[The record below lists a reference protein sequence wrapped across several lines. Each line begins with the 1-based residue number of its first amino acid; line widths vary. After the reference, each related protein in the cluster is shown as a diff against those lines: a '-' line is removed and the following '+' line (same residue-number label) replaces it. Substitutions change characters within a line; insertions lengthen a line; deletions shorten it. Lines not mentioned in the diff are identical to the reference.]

1 MIFAFGDNFIV
12 LHIGQTH
19 HSKSAWWICSP
30 ISSRGINL
38 SKCGRIGAFR
48 FRYGHIWIRWG
59 TSRILRGIPGS
70 PSAACRSGVSC
81 QTPFYIHFACVWI
94 AGAFSLRTR
103 YLPMWPFYLLYV
115 YIRNFCRFLGA
126 FPIVAYRQNSRN
138 CNTRHWHSGQ
148 FRLKS
153 LLCLQNLPESRKF

>member
-1 MIFAFGDNFIV
+1 MIFAFSDNFIV

-48 FRYGHIWIRWG
+48 FRYGCIWIRWG
-59 TSRILRGIPGS
+59 TSRILRGTQGF
-70 PSAACRSGVSC
+70 PSATCKSEESC
-81 QTPFYIHFACVWI
+81 QKLFYIHFACGWI
-94 AGAFSLRTR
+94 AKVFSLTTR

-115 YIRNFCRFLGA
+115 YIRNFYHSLGA